1 MYVDTCNDAAGSRE
15 MATTTL
21 CQAHAMHRGVE
32 SMVGTFEGN
41 LSGENI

>member
-1 MYVDTCNDAAGSRE
+1 MSMCNNAVGSRE
-15 MATTTL
+15 KRTTTL
-21 CQAHAMHRGVE
+21 CQAHAMHREVE